1 MKVLIDEGGFM
12 PLKAHEADAGFDLF
26 APDDFVVSTE
36 APAIINTKV
45 HIQIPK
51 GYVGMIMPKS
61 GLNVKE
67 NILSFGVVDALYT
80 GNIVVKLYKLGG
92 EPYQIKKGDK
102 ISQIIF
108 MPISDVNKLEETTP
122 DDFYSIETERGDNG
136 FGSTDTRKE

>member
-1 MKVLIDEGGFM
+1 MKALIDEGGFM

-36 APAIINTKV
+36 APAIIDTKV

-67 NILSFGVVDALYT
+67 NILSFGIIDAFYE
-80 GNIVVKLYKLGG
+80 GSIVVKLYKLGG
-92 EPYQIKKGDK
+92 DNYRIKKGDK

-108 MPISDVNKLEETTP
+108 LPISEVNKLTEVKADE
-122 DDFYSIETERGDNG
+122 FYQNTERGSNG
-136 FGSTDTRKE
+136 FGSSGR

>member
-1 MKVLIDEGGFM
+1 MKVFVDEGGFM

-36 APAIINTKV
+36 APAIIDTKV

-61 GLNVKE
+61 GLNIKE
-67 NILSFGVVDALYT
+67 NILSFGVVDAEFENT
-80 GNIVVKLYKLGG
+80 IVVKLYKLGG
-92 EPYQIKKGDK
+92 DNYRIKKGDK

-108 MPISDVNKLEETTP
+108 LPISEVNKLTEVKADE
-122 DDFYSIETERGDNG
+122 FYQNTERGNG
-136 FGSTDTRKE
+136 RMGSTGR

>member
-1 MKVLIDEGGFM
+1 MNVLIDEGGYM
-12 PLKAHEADAGFDLF
+12 PTKAHEEDAGFDLY
-26 APDDFVVSTE
+26 APDNFVVS
-36 APAIINTKV
+36 ALQPATIDIKV

-67 NILSFGVVDALYT
+67 NILSFGIVDS
-80 GNIVVKLYKLGG
+80 GFSGSIKVKVYKLCG

-108 MPISDVNKLEETTP
+108 LPISEVNKLTEVTADEFYKVET
-122 DDFYSIETERGDNG
+122 SRGDAG
-136 FGSTDTRKE
+136 FGSTGR

>member
-1 MKVLIDEGGFM
+1 MKVLIDEGGFK
-12 PLKAHEADAGFDLF
+12 PVKAHEADAGFDLF
-26 APDDFVVSTE
+26 APDDFIVSTE

-67 NILSFGVVDALYT
+67 NILSFGVIDAEFE
-80 GNIVVKLYKLGG
+80 NSIIVKLYKLGG
-92 EPYQIKKGDK
+92 EPYKIKKGDK

-108 MPISDVNKLEETTP
+108 MPISEVNELTEVDK
-122 DDFYSIETERGDNG
+122 DNFYQNTERGLNG
-136 FGSTDTRKE
+136 IGSTGR